1 MQSGFDGGTG
11 LTMSAL
17 EQQFKQLEARI
28 DELADLCNEYK
39 RHNNSLRIR
48 ESQLNEERANLL
60 RKNDMARTKVEAMIS
75 RLKTLE
81 QET

>member
-1 MQSGFDGGTG
+1 MN
-11 LTMSAL
+11 AL
-17 EQQFKQLEARI
+17 EQQFKQLESRI

>member
-1 MQSGFDGGTG
+1 MQSGFDGGTS

>member
-1 MQSGFDGGTG
+1 MN
-11 LTMSAL
+11 AL
-17 EQQFKQLEARI
+17 EQRFKQLEARI
-28 DELADLCNEYK
+28 DELTDLCNTYK

-60 RKNDMARTKVEAMIS
+60 RQNDMARTKVEAMIS

>member
-1 MQSGFDGGTG
+1 MN
-11 LTMSAL
+11 AL
-17 EQQFKQLEARI
+17 EKQFKQLEARI
-28 DELADLCNEYK
+28 DELTELCHEYK

-60 RKNDMARTKVEAMIS
+60 RKNDLARNKVEAMIT